1 MYNSAAPTTPWDYKI
16 NGVTGSVTD
25 ATIPAYTSTYSIP
38 LEINNDAIYEGTS
51 ETVKFD
57 VTAGNNASGGTFTW
71 TYTINETDDDDPK
84 PTIFFTNYATTATST
99 EDGNSD
105 LTGSVEVKL
114 TGMTALPVAFN
125 YGITTGDAGINAGS
139 GDDDY
144 LNNSTDDDNDGE
156 TDEANEGSANVIN
169 TDFVLP
175 ATTGTIAAVTSTE
188 DSESKTTINFTH
200 KGDITD
206 ELDKYIELTL
216 GLQPGE
222 TDATVAT
229 DGSQKQVIKLQDDD
243 GPMSLSFAAATDEGN
258 TEGATETITV
268 SKTTTN
274 TTTATEFTMNATISV
289 GSSDNAATDGASDD
303 DFDLSTS
310 SGTAISPGAS
320 QVLTFAPDDAS
331 ASISITLDDD
341 ELYEGGSGT
350 PEDIKF
356 ELSSF
361 VHAVA
366 GTHDD
371 MTYYVVDNDDK
382 PVISFSTDASESV
395 PSGDENSVARPAITV
410 KQDRRSIYASTIDY
424 AVNLAAGTASADDFT
439 LEDGIAQI
447 DALATETT
455 IPLVILPETK
465 YEDNETV
472 VIAIDGDGSNFSG
485 DYTTASG
492 SNMSHTYTINND
504 DIKPTIN
511 FTSVNISGGSAS
523 ASSPA
528 EADGSATITV
538 SLSAI
543 SGVASSVTYTIAS
556 STGASDADWS
566 DGTTD
571 YDGNASTNIITWA
584 ADEATTDKTIKV
596 NFTDDV
602 IDEGDETITVTL
614 SGVSGG
620 AQDGSTLVHTI
631 TLQDSD
637 IPPVMQFTGST
648 MDVDE
653 DASTIT
659 IPLILTHDGTTE
671 ADSKQA
677 SDVGNAQMSW
687 AINAQSTV
695 TSHAS
700 TTDYPYDITTETS
713 GTVVISKGQT
723 DGSIII
729 PLNNDA
735 IDEWN
740 ETVIIDLSSPVNAT
754 ASGNQSITVTIN
766 DQSDSSPTV
775 NFTTTARGSG
785 TDETASANATINF
798 TDDISLTG
806 ISGKDLWFSYAT
818 ENTRGTADAGQDYTP
833 LAGEFKIAAG
843 SLTPASTVPLVIL
856 PDAIDEDDQQI

>member
-1 MYNSAAPTTPWDYKI
+1 
-16 NGVTGSVTD
+16 VF
-25 ATIPAYTSTYSIP
+25 
-38 LEINNDAIYEGTS
+38 EG
-51 ETVKFD
+51 
-57 VTAGNNASGGTFTW
+57 
-71 TYTINETDDDDPK
+71 
-84 PTIFFTNYATTATST
+84 
-99 EDGNSD
+99 
-105 LTGSVEVKL
+105 
-114 TGMTALPVAFN
+114 
-125 YGITTGDAGINAGS
+125 
-139 GDDDY
+139 
-144 LNNSTDDDNDGE
+144 
-156 TDEANEGSANVIN
+156 
-169 TDFVLP
+169 
-175 ATTGTIAAVTSTE
+175 
-188 DSESKTTINFTH
+188 
-200 KGDITD
+200 
-206 ELDKYIELTL
+206 
-216 GLQPGE
+216 
-222 TDATVAT
+222 
-229 DGSQKQVIKLQDDD
+229 
-243 GPMSLSFAAATDEGN
+243 
-258 TEGATETITV
+258 
-268 SKTTTN
+268 
-274 TTTATEFTMNATISV
+274 
-289 GSSDNAATDGASDD
+289 
-303 DFDLSTS
+303 
-310 SGTAISPGAS
+310 
-320 QVLTFAPDDAS
+320 
-331 ASISITLDDD
+331 
-341 ELYEGGSGT
+341 GGSGT

-356 ELSSF
+356 ELSSL

-382 PVISFSTDASESV
+382 PVISFSTDASKSV
-395 PSGDENSVARPAITV
+395 TSGDENSVANPTITV

-424 AVNLAAGTASADDFT
+424 SVDLDDGTASADDFT
-439 LEDGIAQI
+439 LADGIAQI

-455 IPLVILPETK
+455 IPLEIASETK

-472 VIAIDGDGSNFSG
+472 AIALAGDGANFSG

-504 DIKPTIN
+504 DPKPTLN
-511 FTSVNISGGSAS
+511 FTGVNISGGSAS
-523 ASSPA
+523 ASSPT
-528 EADGSATITV
+528 EEDGSATITV
-538 SLSAI
+538 SLSAV

-556 STGASDADWS
+556 GTGASDYDWS

-571 YDGNASTNIITWA
+571 YDSDNSTNIITWA

-620 AQDGSTLVHTI
+620 AQDGATLGHTI

-659 IPLILTHDGTTE
+659 IPLILTHDGTTN
-671 ADSKQA
+671 DLSKKA
-677 SDVGNAQMSW
+677 SDVGNAQLSW
-687 AINAQSTV
+687 AINGQSTV

-775 NFTTTARGSG
+775 KFTTTARGSG
-785 TDETASANATINF
+785 TTETASASATINF

-806 ISGKDLWFSYAT
+806 VSGKDLWFSYAT
-818 ENTRGTADAGQDYTP
+818 EGDGAGTADANQDYTP
-833 LAGEFKIAAG
+833 LTGEFKIAAG

-856 PDAIDEDDQQI
+856 PDAIDELDHHHQWCM